1 MTIRLGY
8 RFLLNGLQNGL
19 QNNLDWMQKSTSQD
33 FGTETIGKLL
43 IKQAVPASI
52 GILVMSLNILV
63 DTIFVGHWIGSQAI
77 AAINVVLPVS
87 FFIAALGMSIGIG
100 GSSII
105 SRALGAKEVPK
116 AFKTFGNQITMT
128 LLLTVVLVFFG
139 LYYIDGIIPTFGG
152 KGTIFEPA
160 KIYYRIV
167 LYGVPFLALSMMGNT
182 VIRAEGKPKFAMYA
196 MMIPSVSNLVLDV
209 LLINVMDLGMMGA
222 AWATTGS
229 YVLCFSFILWF
240 FLSKNSEM
248 KISWP
253 HFKLQKTIVSEISN
267 LGSVTLSR
275 QAIVS
280 ITYLLMNTILYDFGG
295 ETSVTSYAIVSR
307 MLMFALFPI
316 FGITQG
322 FVPIAGYNYG
332 AHNYERVKKTIRI
345 AITYSM
351 ALAFLIFVL
360 LIGFPELI
368 TRMFTTDPLVI
379 EKTPVAMRWVF
390 AATPIIA
397 IQLIGSAYFQAV
409 GKAVPALLLTL
420 SRQGFFFIPLIFILP
435 LWYGELGVWM
445 AFPASDVLST
455 LVTAFILYRE
465 VKTKLISK
473 S

>member
-1 MTIRLGY
+1 MI
-8 RFLLNGLQNGL
+8 
-19 QNNLDWMQKSTSQD
+19 KSTSND
-33 FGTETIGKLL
+33 FGTQTIGKLL

-116 AFKTFGNQITMT
+116 ALKTFGNQITMT
-128 LLLTVVLVFFG
+128 LLLTLILVFFG
-139 LYYIDGIIPTFGG
+139 LYYIDGIIPVFGG

-167 LYGVPFLALSMMGNT
+167 LYGVPFLAFSMMGNT

-196 MMIPSVSNLVLDV
+196 LMIPSISNLVLDV
-209 LLINVMDLGMMGA
+209 IFIKVMDLGMMGA

-229 YVLCFSFILWF
+229 YALCFLFIFWF
-240 FLSKNSEM
+240 FVSKHSEM

-253 HFKLQKTIVSEISN
+253 HFKLQISIVSEISN
-267 LGSVTLSR
+267 LGLVTLSR

-280 ITYLLMNTILYDFGG
+280 VTYLLMNNILFDFGG
-295 ETSVTSYAIVSR
+295 ETSVTAYAIVSR

-316 FGITQG
+316 YGITQG
-322 FVPIAGYNYG
+322 FVPIAGFNYG
-332 AHNYERVKKTIRI
+332 AHNYDRVKQTIRI
-345 AITYSM
+345 AIIYAMVM
-351 ALAFLIFVL
+351 ASLISIV
-360 LIGFPELI
+360 LIGFPKLI
-368 TRMFTTDPLVI
+368 TRMFTTDLRVI
-379 EKTPVAMRWVF
+379 EQTPSAMRWVF

-445 AFPASDVLST
+445 AFPVSDVLST
-455 LVTAFILYRE
+455 VLTAYVLYRE
-465 VKTKLISK
+465 VSTKLISK
-473 S
+473 T

>member
-1 MTIRLGY
+1 M
-8 RFLLNGLQNGL
+8 NQ
-19 QNNLDWMQKSTSQD
+19 STSNS
-33 FGTETIGKLL
+33 FGSESIGKLL

-87 FFIAALGMSIGIG
+87 FFIAALGMAIGIG

-105 SRALGAKEVPK
+105 SRALGASEKSK
-116 AFKTFGNQITMT
+116 ALKTFGNQVTMT
-128 LLLTVVLVFFG
+128 IALTLTLVFFG
-139 LYYIDGIIPTFGG
+139 LYYIDNIIPLFGG

-160 KIYYRIV
+160 KTYYQIV

-182 VIRAEGKPKFAMYA
+182 IIRAEGKPKYAMYA
-196 MMIPSVSNLVLDV
+196 MMIPSVTNLGLDI
-209 LLINVMDLGMMGA
+209 LFINVMDLGMIGA

-229 YVLCFSFILWF
+229 YILCFIFIFWF
-240 FLSKNSEM
+240 FVSKNSEM
-248 KISWP
+248 KISLI
-253 HFKLQKTIVSEISN
+253 HFKLQRSIVSEISN

-280 ITYLLMNTILYDFGG
+280 ITYLLMNNILFDFGG

-307 MLMFALFPI
+307 MLMFALFPV

-332 AHNYERVKKTIRI
+332 AENYDRVKQTIRV
-345 AITYSM
+345 AIIYAMVM
-351 ALAFLIFVL
+351 ASLVFVL

-379 EKTPVAMRWVF
+379 EKTPTAMRWVF

-397 IQLIGSAYFQAV
+397 IQLIGAAYFQAV
-409 GKAVPALLLTL
+409 GKAIPALLLTL

-435 LWYGELGVWM
+435 LWYGELGVWI
-445 AFPASDVLST
+445 AFPVSDILST
-455 LVTAFILYRE
+455 LVTAYVLYRE
-465 VKTKLISK
+465 VSVKLISK
-473 S
+473 T

>member
-1 MTIRLGY
+1 M
-8 RFLLNGLQNGL
+8 NP
-19 QNNLDWMQKSTSQD
+19 STSNS
-33 FGTETIGKLL
+33 FGTESIGKLL

-105 SRALGAKEVPK
+105 SRALGAKQAPK
-116 AFKTFGNQITMT
+116 ALKTFGNQITMT
-128 LLLTVVLVFFG
+128 IILTFTLVFFG
-139 LYYIDGIIPTFGG
+139 LYYIETIIPAFGG

-196 MMIPSVSNLVLDV
+196 MMIPSITNLLLDV

-229 YVLCFSFILWF
+229 YILCFVFILWF
-240 FLSKNSEM
+240 FISNNSEM
-248 KISWP
+248 KISLP
-253 HFKLQKTIVSEISN
+253 HFKLQKSIVAEISN

-275 QAIVS
+275 QAVVS
-280 ITYLLMNTILYDFGG
+280 VTYLLMNNILFDFGG

-332 AHNYERVKKTIRI
+332 AKNYDRVKQTIRI
-345 AITYSM
+345 AIIYAMVM
-351 ALAFLIFVL
+351 ASIVFIL
-360 LIGFPELI
+360 LISFPELI
-368 TRMFTTDPLVI
+368 TRMFTTDVMVI
-379 EKTPVAMRWVF
+379 KKTPTAMRWVF

-397 IQLIGSAYFQAV
+397 VQLIGSAYFQAV
-409 GKAVPALLLTL
+409 GKAIPALLLTL

-445 AFPASDVLST
+445 AFPVSDVLST
-455 LVTAFILYRE
+455 LLTAYVLYRE
-465 VKTKLISK
+465 TSVKLISK